1 MFCHGDPGAA
11 PLVLMG
17 ALTEERR
24 RELAAIDVGQTTI
37 DGVLDEL
44 GAGGNRLPVLQALA
58 EAVTRLHR
66 TTTG

>member
-11 PLVLMG
+11 PLVRHG
-17 ALTEERR
+17 ALTEEHR
-24 RELAAIDVGQTTI
+24 RELAAIDAGQTTI
-37 DGVLDEL
+37 EGVLGEL
-44 GAGGNRLPVLQALA
+44 GAGGKRLLVLQALA